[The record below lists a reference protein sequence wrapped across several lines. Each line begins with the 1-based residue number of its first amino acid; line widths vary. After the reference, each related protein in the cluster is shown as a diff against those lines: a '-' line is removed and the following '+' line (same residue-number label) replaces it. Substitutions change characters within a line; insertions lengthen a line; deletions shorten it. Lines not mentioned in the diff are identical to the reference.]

1 MLPIFG
7 AFLLF
12 TGVKL
17 AVSRDE
23 HEGKGM
29 DENLFVKVARKFF
42 PLTPHLHGNKFWVKE
57 DGVRRFTPLFLVL
70 LVVEGTDLIFAIDSI
85 PAVLGILS
93 LITWALLIVVTLK
106 YVMIIMRA
114 DNHGEGGVFAL
125 TALVLGKIGTKTSLK
140 WLPII
145 AGALGAAL
153 FFGHGFNIRFD
164 YIKPFAQVIVADG
177 QTLWL
182 YDADLEQVTARK
194 QAQALG
200 STPAALV
207 ATAVDLSS
215 LHKEFSL
222 EAQADVDGLQ
232 WVQATPKNRESTI
245 QSVRMGLRTEGA
257 QVSLGKL
264 EIYDAMGQR
273 SVLSFERFEV
283 NPASLGV
290 AQFNFA
296 VPKGVSII
304 RP

>member
-1 MLPIFG
+1 M
-7 AFLLF
+7 
-12 TGVKL
+12 
-17 AVSRDE
+17 VS
-23 HEGKGM
+23 
-29 DENLFVKVARKFF
+29 A
-42 PLTPHLHGNKFWVKE
+42 KFWCLSVMNK
-57 DGVRRFTPLFLVL
+57 DVVAFALRHAGVVLTAFVLSANVADASSLDALETFLKSTKSGRADFTQ
-70 LVVEGTDLIFAIDSI
+70 
-85 PAVLGILS
+85 
-93 LITWALLIVVTLK
+93 VVTPPAK
-106 YVMIIMRA
+106 AGQTMARS
-114 DNHGEGGVFAL
+114 
-125 TALVLGKIGTKTSLK
+125 KTSTGQFSFMR
-140 WLPII
+140 PTR
-145 AGALGAAL
+145 
-153 FFGHGFNIRFD
+153 FRFD
-164 YIKPFAQVIVADG
+164 YSKPFPQVIVADG

-296 VPKGVSII
+296 VPKGVSVI